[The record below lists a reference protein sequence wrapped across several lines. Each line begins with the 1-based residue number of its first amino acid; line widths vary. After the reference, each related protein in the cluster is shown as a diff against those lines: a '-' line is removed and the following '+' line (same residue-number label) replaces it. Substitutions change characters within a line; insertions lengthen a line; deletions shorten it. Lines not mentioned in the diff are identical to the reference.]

1 MFPTDMLS
9 NLTTEAVNPRTIHID
24 ELDTLAMVGLLQ
36 EENTKVH
43 DAVKLVVSEIAQAVD
58 MLADTL
64 RNGKRM
70 VYVGAGTSGRL
81 GILDASE
88 MPPTFGL
95 DPTLINGLIAGG
107 YKAVFT
113 SVEGAEDSMS
123 AGSEALVEN
132 QSTNPIPIGMVVG
145 ISASGRTP
153 FVLGALEHAA
163 KLGLHTVLVSTNQVE
178 LVRAF
183 APFADL
189 CICAVVGPE
198 PITGSTRM
206 KSGTAQKL
214 ILNMLTTGAMVLLG
228 KTYGNVMVDLQPTNE
243 KLKNRAVRIVC
254 QLAHTNEQTAIQTL
268 EQTNWKVKVAV
279 VMIAKSYTE
288 QQATNELVA
297 RNGRLRMILEEK

>member
-1 MFPTDMLS
+1 
-9 NLTTEAVNPRTIHID
+9 
-24 ELDTLAMVGLLQ
+24 
-36 EENTKVH
+36 
-43 DAVKLVVSEIAQAVD
+43 
-58 MLADTL
+58 
-64 RNGKRM
+64 
-70 VYVGAGTSGRL
+70 
-81 GILDASE
+81 
-88 MPPTFGL
+88 
-95 DPTLINGLIAGG
+95 
-107 YKAVFT
+107 
-113 SVEGAEDSMS
+113 
-123 AGSEALVEN
+123 
-132 QSTNPIPIGMVVG
+132 
-145 ISASGRTP
+145 
-153 FVLGALEHAA
+153 
-163 KLGLHTVLVSTNQVE
+163 LVSTNQVE

>member
-153 FVLGALEHAA
+153 FVLAALEHAA

-297 RNGRLRMILEEK
+297 RNGRLRMILEGK